1 MASMLLKRGCLVHA
15 PRLQSP
21 KHRIRKPKSPHY
33 WVTQNNP
40 KRKVI
45 GVTLSLRLLHVC
57 LTYTQ
62 LDTHLAYIR
71 STLRT

>member
-1 MASMLLKRGCLVHA
+1 MLLERGCLVHP

-33 WVTQNNP
+33 WLTQNNP

-57 LTYTQ
+57 PT
-62 LDTHLAYIR
+62 
-71 STLRT
+71 